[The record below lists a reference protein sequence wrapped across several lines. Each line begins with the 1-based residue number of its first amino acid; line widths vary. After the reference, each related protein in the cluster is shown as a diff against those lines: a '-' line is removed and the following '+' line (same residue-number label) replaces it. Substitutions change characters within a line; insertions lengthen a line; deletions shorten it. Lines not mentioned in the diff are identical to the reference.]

1 MARRRTTKKTTRR
14 KPVFNVINFGFDVAG
29 ANQLTKLFMNQG
41 LGGALVEPLMNWS
54 KGWWEYPRADNAL
67 NIKEIIGV
75 GILGQDRG
83 NISGSRAY
91 AGGSGTTTIIKAM
104 GENVRKNAIP
114 VAINMAALKVG
125 KKLLRKTGVARSF
138 NRLLRFGGLDKMV
151 RF

>member
-29 ANQLTKLFMNQG
+29 ASQLTRLVTNQG
-41 LGGALVEPLMNWS
+41 LAGAIIDPIMNWS
-54 KGWWEYPRADNAL
+54 KGWAEYPQDDNAL

-75 GILGQDRG
+75 GILGQDG
-83 NISGSRAY
+83 GVISGSRAF
-91 AGGSGTTTIIKAM
+91 AGGSGRTTILKAM

-114 VAINMAALKVG
+114 VAINLAALKVG

-138 NRLLRFGGLDKMV
+138 NRLLKFGGLEKMV